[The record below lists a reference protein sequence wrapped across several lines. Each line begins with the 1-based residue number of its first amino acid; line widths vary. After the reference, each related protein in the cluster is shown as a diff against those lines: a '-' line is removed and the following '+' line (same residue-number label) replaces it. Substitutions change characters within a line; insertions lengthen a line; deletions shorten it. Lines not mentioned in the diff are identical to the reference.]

1 MAKKNLTQEELD
13 NFVAE
18 IDSGGRDPSGFQG
31 KLIIGIAFLWAV
43 FQLYFASNVP
53 FLLSELTG
61 LKLTVNNSSARL
73 IHLAFGLVLAAFA
86 FPLLKSSPRDR
97 IPWYDWA
104 LAILGAASCLYMFFF
119 REELSARAGLPT
131 STDLVVATVGM
142 LVLAV
147 AVFRTLGLP
156 CLLYTSPSPRD

>member
-18 IDSGGRDPSGFQG
+18 IDSGGRDPAGFQG

-53 FLLSELTG
+53 FYLSELTG

-86 FPLLKSSPRDR
+86 FPLFKSSPRDR

-104 LAILGAASCLYMFFF
+104 LAILGAASCLYMFFLATPLHF
-119 REELSARAGLPT
+119 RNRYSGKAHPMAKRCGT
-131 STDLVVATVGM
+131 TGCRVRGYS
-142 LVLAV
+142 VLH
-147 AVFRTLGLP
+147 
-156 CLLYTSPSPRD
+156 